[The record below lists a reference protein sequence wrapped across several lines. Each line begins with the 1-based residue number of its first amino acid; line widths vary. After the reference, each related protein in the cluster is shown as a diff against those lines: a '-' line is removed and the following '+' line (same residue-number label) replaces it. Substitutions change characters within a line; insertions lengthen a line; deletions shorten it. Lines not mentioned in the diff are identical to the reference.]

1 MSTGKRSPS
10 LPEPARIVLAEREV
24 AYQIHRSDRKTVIL
38 TVDPEQ
44 GLVVRCPKRFSRSRL
59 ETILRKK
66 ARWILDKQAHAQRLQ
81 AQREQRVWKQGM
93 MLPFRGNWYPLH
105 LEPGQRGSIL
115 RLEAGHL
122 KLISADTG
130 GFLPPDP
137 GVLRTQLINAY
148 KSIARKDIPS
158 RVQYFQDH
166 LALTPRRVS
175 VREQKRRWGSCS
187 SKGSLNFNWRLV
199 LAPPEVMD
207 YVIVHE
213 LCHLRELNHSPR
225 FWAQVGA
232 VLPNYAHCKLWL
244 RENGS
249 GLFL

>member
-1 MSTGKRSPS
+1 MNTGKRSQIS
-10 LPEPARIVLAEREV
+10 SEPARIVLAEREV
-24 AYQIHRSDRKTVIL
+24 DYQIHRSDRKSVIL

-59 ETILRKK
+59 EAILRKK

-81 AQREQRVWKQGM
+81 AQREQREWKPGM
-93 MLPFRGNWYPLH
+93 MLPFRGNWYPLN
-105 LEPGQRGSIL
+105 LGSGRRGSTL
-115 RLEAGHL
+115 RLDEGRLELCSPEA
-122 KLISADTG
+122 G
-130 GFLPPDP
+130 GFLPMEP
-137 GVLRTQLINAY
+137 GLLRDQIINAY
-148 KSIARKDIPS
+148 KAIARKEIPR
-158 RVQYFQDH
+158 RVQHFQER
-166 LALTPRRVS
+166 LGLSPRRVS

-187 SKGSLNFNWRLV
+187 SKGSLNFNWRLM

-213 LCHLRELNHSPR
+213 LCHLKELNHSTR
-225 FWAQVGA
+225 FWAHVGQ
-232 VLPNYAHCKLWL
+232 VLPNYSVCKIWL